1 MIGDIYEGGCADTGI
16 WEISVSSA
24 DFYCKSQTALK
35 NSLLNNNNWWDVA
48 SIILRGK
55 FITIPSLSGK
65 KFNSFITAS
74 TLRRQNNDELIPK

>member
-35 NSLLNNNNWWDVA
+35 NSLLNNNNWWDVVA
-48 SIILRGK
+48 
-55 FITIPSLSGK
+55 
-65 KFNSFITAS
+65 
-74 TLRRQNNDELIPK
+74 